1 MGFHGISA
9 FTNASKIILFMK
21 QLFLLV
27 FLAILISSCGLHNKK
42 RTVVTIVGDEFYING
57 KPTFEG
63 KIWRGMR
70 IQGLLP
76 NARLVN
82 GIFDDKTDSTR
93 YKWAYPDTKVWDAN
107 RNTKEFVENMPIW
120 KEKGLLAFTINLQ
133 GGSPEGYSESQPWH
147 NSAFLENGNLDVYYM
162 KRLKPILDKA
172 DQLEMVVILGLF
184 YVGQE
189 KFMKDDLAIKH
200 GIKNAVEWVLKNEYR
215 NVLLEINNECDFFK
229 LDGLSPGTVH
239 ESIEYVK
246 SISYKGRRL
255 LVSTSYAGKI
265 IPDDKVI
272 AASDFVL
279 LHGNGVWKP
288 ERITLQVD
296 SVRKSPTYTV
306 KPILYN
312 EDDHFKFN
320 KEVNNFV
327 KATQSYA
334 SWGYFDF
341 RKKNETFEQG
351 FQSIPADWG
360 INSERKKGFFQ
371 LLTEWKNAE

>member
-1 MGFHGISA
+1 MILL
-9 FTNASKIILFMK
+9 IIKHKFDTIIMDNFKKL
-21 QLFLLV
+21 
-27 FLAILISSCGLHNKK
+27 ILISFMSLFIISCNNIKDNK
-42 RTVVTIVGDEFYING
+42 TEVSIVGDEFYVNG
-57 KPTFEG
+57 RPTFEG
-63 KIWRGMR
+63 KTWRGMK

-120 KEKGLLAFTINLQ
+120 KDKGLLAFTINLQ
-133 GGSPEGYSESQPWH
+133 GGSPEGYSEQQPWY
-147 NSAFLENGNLDVYYM
+147 NSAILPDGSLDAEYM
-162 KRLKPILDKA
+162 NRLKTILDKA
-172 DQLEMVVILGLF
+172 DELEMVVILGLF

-189 KFMKDDLAIKH
+189 KFINDAAAAKN
-200 GIKNAVEWVLKNEYR
+200 GIKNAVEWVLKNDYR

-229 LDGLSPGTVH
+229 LDGLSPETVH
-239 ESIEYVK
+239 KSIEYAK
-246 SISYKGRRL
+246 TITYNGRRL

-265 IPDDKVI
+265 VPSDKVI
-272 AASDFVL
+272 AASDYIL

-306 KPILYN
+306 KPIVYN
-312 EDDHFKFN
+312 EDDHFKFEE
-320 KEVNNFV
+320 EVNNFV
-327 KATQSYA
+327 KATEAYA

-341 RKKNETFEQG
+341 RKKDEPFEQG
-351 FQSIPADWG
+351 FQCIPADWG
-360 INSERKKGFFQ
+360 INSERKKGFFKI
-371 LLTEWKNAE
+371 LTEWKNAR

>member
-1 MGFHGISA
+1 MKHILLILLMLL
-9 FTNASKIILFMK
+9 TASCSENR
-21 QLFLLV
+21 V
-27 FLAILISSCGLHNKK
+27 S
-42 RTVVTIVGDEFYING
+42 RTEVSIVGEEFYING

-63 KIWRGMR
+63 KTWRGMK

-107 RNTKEFVENMPIW
+107 RNTREFVENMPIW

-133 GGSPEGYSESQPWH
+133 GGSPEGYSETQPWH
-147 NSAFLENGNLDVYYM
+147 NSAILSDGSLDTEYM
-162 KRLKPILDKA
+162 KRLKLILDKA
-172 DQLEMVVILGLF
+172 DELEMVVILGLF

-189 KFMKDDLAIKH
+189 KYLDDAEAARN
-200 GIKNAVEWVLKNEYR
+200 GIKNAVEWVLTNGYK

-229 LDGLSPGTVH
+229 LDGLSPETVH
-239 ESIEYVK
+239 KSIEYAK
-246 SISYKGRRL
+246 SITYHGKRL

-265 IPDDKVI
+265 VPSDKVI

-296 SVRKSPTYTV
+296 SVRKSPAYTL
-306 KPILYN
+306 KPVVYN
-312 EDDHFKFN
+312 EDDHFKFDE
-320 KEVNNFV
+320 EVNNFV
-327 KATQSYA
+327 KATEAYA

-341 RKKNETFEQG
+341 RKRMNPTNRVFNVFLQTGVLTVKE
-351 FQSIPADWG
+351 
-360 INSERKKGFFQ
+360 KKVSSGC
-371 LLTEWKNAE
+371 LRNGRMRSDRIRYI

>member
-1 MGFHGISA
+1 MKYFFKQGFISTA
-9 FTNASKIILFMK
+9 FLSLLF
-21 QLFLLV
+21 V
-27 FLAILISSCGLHNKK
+27 SCGTADVHK
-42 RTVVTIVGDEFYING
+42 TEVSIVGEEFYING

-63 KIWRGMR
+63 KTWRGMK

-107 RNTKEFVENMPIW
+107 RNTREFVENMPIW

-133 GGSPEGYSESQPWH
+133 GGSPEGYSETQLWH
-147 NSAFLENGNLDVYYM
+147 NSAILSDGSLDTEYM
-162 KRLKPILDKA
+162 KRLKLILDKA
-172 DQLEMVVILGLF
+172 DELEMVVILGLF

-189 KFMKDDLAIKH
+189 KYLDDAEAARN
-200 GIKNAVEWVLKNEYR
+200 GIKNAVEWVLTNGYK

-229 LDGLSPGTVH
+229 LDGLSPETVH
-239 ESIEYVK
+239 ESIEYAK
-246 SISYKGRRL
+246 SITYHGRRL

-265 IPDDKVI
+265 VPSDKVI
-272 AASDFVL
+272 AVSDFVL

-296 SVRKSPTYTV
+296 SVRKSPAYTP
-306 KPILYN
+306 KPVVYN
-312 EDDHFKFN
+312 EDDHFKFD

-327 KATQSYA
+327 KATEAYA

-341 RKKNETFEQG
+341 RKKDEPYEQG
-351 FQSIPADWG
+351 FQCIPADWG
-360 INSERKKGFFQ
+360 INSERKKGFFR
-371 LLTEWKNAE
+371 LLTEWKKAE